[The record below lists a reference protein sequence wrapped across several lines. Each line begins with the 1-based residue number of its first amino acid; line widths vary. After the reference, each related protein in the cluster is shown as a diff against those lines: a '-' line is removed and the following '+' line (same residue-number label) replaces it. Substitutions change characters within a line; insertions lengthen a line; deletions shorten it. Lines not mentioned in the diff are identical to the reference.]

1 VFTEPRTVQLHSNSS
16 SRVARLDMGH
26 EQHSLPRHSSSHPVL
41 HVMHQR
47 LQEGS
52 SSRPGCRRDGYK
64 LGLVVEGGGMRGI
77 VTVRGLLRWLHVDQ
91 CGHMRQLQQ
100 GSCSGSCTDEFGEPA
115 CAFDLLE
122 KLPVQAVQC

>member
-1 VFTEPRTVQLHSNSS
+1 
-16 SRVARLDMGH
+16 MGH

-52 SSRPGCRRDGYK
+52 SSRPGCRRDNYK

-77 VTVRGLLRWLHVDQ
+77 VTVRARFNGCMLSLRGQ
-91 CGHMRQLQQ
+91 MRQL
-100 GSCSGSCTDEFGEPA
+100 
-115 CAFDLLE
+115 
-122 KLPVQAVQC
+122 

>member
-1 VFTEPRTVQLHSNSS
+1 MHVQHSNSS
-16 SRVARLDMGH
+16 VSRLDMGH
-26 EQHSLPRHSSSHPVL
+26 EQHSLPRPSSSHPVL

-77 VTVRGLLRWLHVDQ
+77 VTVRAVNWLG
-91 CGHMRQLQQ
+91 CMLT
-100 GSCSGSCTDEFGEPA
+100 SIPSSFCKA
-115 CAFDLLE
+115 A
-122 KLPVQAVQC
+122 

>member
-1 VFTEPRTVQLHSNSS
+1 VFTEPRPVQIDRNSN

-52 SSRPGCRRDGYK
+52 SSRPGCRRDNYK

-77 VTVRGLLRWLHVDQ
+77 VTVRGRL
-91 CGHMRQLQQ
+91 
-100 GSCSGSCTDEFGEPA
+100 
-115 CAFDLLE
+115 
-122 KLPVQAVQC
+122 